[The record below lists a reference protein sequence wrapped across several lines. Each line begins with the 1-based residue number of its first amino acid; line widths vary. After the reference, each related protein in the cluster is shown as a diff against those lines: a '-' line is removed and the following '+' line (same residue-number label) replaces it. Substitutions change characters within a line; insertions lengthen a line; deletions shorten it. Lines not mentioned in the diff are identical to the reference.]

1 MIRPESC
8 FVSIFALVFAQPK
21 DSLTILKSHKTFYI
35 SVFEFMDVFFYEV
48 FDEEKQA
55 LLRYLPADWHCGF
68 TDLTIQESGHVDPP
82 SPVISIR
89 TQSLIPPGWS
99 AQLSGILSRSAGFD
113 HLNRFRAET
122 GTSVACGH
130 LFRYSGRAVAEH
142 AAMLWLALLR
152 RLPRQQTAI
161 TSFQRDHLTG
171 CECQGRTL
179 AVFGVGDI
187 GRQVVE
193 VGRGLGMRVIGVDLV
208 SRFDDVDYVGRDEA
222 VARADV
228 AVCAM
233 NLNESNDGYFTPA
246 VLASFKPG
254 AIFINVARGEFA
266 LNSHLLDAL
275 RAGHLGGAGLD
286 VYAAESVIATALRGG
301 TAGEHPELIAFRAL
315 LQRDDVIMTPHNA
328 FNTTEAIARKSEQ
341 SVQQLAH
348 FFQHGVF
355 STHLPR
361 SL

>member
-1 MIRPESC
+1 
-8 FVSIFALVFAQPK
+8 L
-21 DSLTILKSHKTFYI
+21 LTISESNKTFYARI
-35 SVFEFMDVFFYEV
+35 FNFMDVFFYEV

-55 LLRYLPADWHCGF
+55 LLRYLPSTWTCGF
-68 TDLTIQESGHVDPP
+68 TDLTIQEAEHSEAPA
-82 SPVISIR
+82 PVISIR
-89 TQSLIPPGWS
+89 TQSIIPLRWS
-99 AQLSGILSRSAGFD
+99 SQLSGILSRSAGFD
-113 HLNRFRAET
+113 HLNRFQANT
-122 GTSVACGH
+122 DATVACGH

-142 AAMLWLALLR
+142 AAMLWLCLLR
-152 RLPRQQTAI
+152 RLPRQQAAI
-161 TSFQRDHLTG
+161 SNFQRDHLTG
-171 CECQGRTL
+171 CECHGRTL

-187 GRQVVE
+187 GHHVVE

-208 SRFDDVDYVGRDEA
+208 ARFDDVDYVDRATA

-228 AVCAM
+228 VVCAM
-233 NLNESNDGYFTPA
+233 NLNETNDGYFTPA
-246 VLASFKPG
+246 VLASCKPG
-254 AIFINVARGEFA
+254 VIFINVARGEFA

-286 VYAAESVIATALRGG
+286 VYAAESVIATSLRSG
-301 TAGEHPELIAFRAL
+301 TTGEHPELLAFHAL

-355 STHLPR
+355 STHLVR
-361 SL
+361 SP